1 MTIQHWGNKEE
12 LFRGKA
18 FESIRDVLDTF
29 AEDKEIVRYTL
40 LTLFNMLDDQGGGGH
55 PAAGKRY
62 SCAEARQRCLLLG
75 LTDRIL
81 QCETRF
87 ADDRDIANTAR
98 SVGQYLYSNFS

>member
-1 MTIQHWGNKEE
+1 MTIQHGGNKEE
-12 LFRGKA
+12 LFRGKV
-18 FESIRDVLDTF
+18 FESIRDILDTF

-40 LTLFNMLDDQGGGGH
+40 LTLFNMLDEQGGGH
-55 PAAGKRY
+55 PTAGKRY

-87 ADDRDIANTAR
+87 SDDRDIANTAR
-98 SVGQYLYSNFS
+98 LVGQFLYSNFS